1 MKETKQSP
9 ARDNNFDVLRLVAAG
24 MVIFT
29 HSFFIAEG
37 NEAHEPLVW
46 LSRNQ
51 AQLGQIGVFIFFII
65 SGYLV
70 THSYEKTG
78 EPLRFLAKRA
88 LRIFP
93 GLVAALLVTAFV
105 IGPIVTTLPLAEY
118 LGRDQVYAYV
128 VGNTLLNTTTHELPG
143 VLLVDNPVGLEVNGS
158 LWTLRYE
165 FMMYLM
171 VMVLGALRL
180 LDLRLLLALLA
191 LGLACHQVDA
201 LGALDTFGW
210 LLPFFAMG
218 MVLAKVKDQRIFDD
232 RLALVALLGLALT
245 IAFGRFIALFALF
258 GGYLTLFVAFDRRL
272 PVLRAARLGDLSYGI
287 YVYGWP
293 VTAMVMYA
301 SGGTARWWQLFL
313 LALPLAA
320 LVAFLSWHLVEAPA
334 LRLKPGRARTPAPAL
349 GPAAALPRRSET
361 A

>member
-1 MKETKQSP
+1 MLQSERAP
-9 ARDNNFDVLRLVAAG
+9 ARDNNFDVLRLVAAA

-46 LSRNQ
+46 LSGRQ
-51 AQLGQIGVFIFFII
+51 AQLGHVGVFIFFII
-65 SGYLV
+65 SGFLV
-70 THSYEKTG
+70 TESYESTG

-93 GLVAALLVTAFV
+93 GLFAALLVVAFV
-105 IGPIVTTLPLAEY
+105 IGPIVTTLPLGDY

-143 VLLVDNPVGLEVNGS
+143 VLLVNNPVGLEVNGS

-171 VMVLGALRL
+171 VMALGALRL
-180 LDLRLLLALLA
+180 LDLRVLLGLLA
-191 LGLACHQVDA
+191 LGLACHHVEA
-201 LGALDTFGW
+201 LGVLDTFGW

-218 MVLAKVKDQRIFDD
+218 MVMAKLKDRRVFDD
-232 RLALVALLGLALT
+232 RIALAALLGLALT
-245 IAFGRFIALFALF
+245 TTFGQFIALFPLF
-258 GGYLTLFVAFDRRL
+258 GGYLTLFLAFDRRL
-272 PVLRAARLGDLSYGI
+272 PVLRAARFGDLSYGI
-287 YVYGWP
+287 YIYGWP
-293 VTAMVMYA
+293 VTAMLMYA
-301 SGGTARWWQLFL
+301 SDGTARWWQLFF
-313 LALPLAA
+313 LAMPLAA
-320 LVAFLSWHLVEAPA
+320 LVAFVSWHLIEAPA
-334 LRLKPGRARTPAPAL
+334 LRLKPGRAAALPGAPRLA
-349 GPAAALPRRSET
+349 PALPRRSET